1 MENFVRKIIR
11 RRAAERQAAHRRRV
25 AEDSTKA
32 RLNLVVD
39 TATAM
44 ALRRLAKAQAVT
56 QADLLLNRLLLDE
69 QDRFLSALDSDASN
83 AYFDAVSAG

>member
-1 MENFVRKIIR
+1 MASSTERKIIR

-25 AEDSTKA
+25 AEDSTKV
-32 RLNLVVD
+32 RLNLIVD

-56 QADLLLNRLLLDE
+56 QAELLHRLLIDE
-69 QDRFLSALDSDASN
+69 QSRFLASRDSDASN